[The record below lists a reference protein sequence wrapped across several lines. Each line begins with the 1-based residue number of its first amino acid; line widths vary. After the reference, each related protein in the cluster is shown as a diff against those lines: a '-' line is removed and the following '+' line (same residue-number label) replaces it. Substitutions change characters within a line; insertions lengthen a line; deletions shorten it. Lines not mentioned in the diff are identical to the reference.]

1 MKNFFSEID
10 FEFSTYFL
18 HIFFDEKSDSKKIV
32 HTRFDF
38 SILGV
43 IKVTLSQTYLEIIF
57 TTESIGPLE
66 IATTKISKKKFN
78 NKKSKA
84 HKSEPKVMV

>member
-43 IKVTLSQTYLEIIF
+43 IKVTLSQTYLEIIL
-57 TTESIGPLE
+57 TTESTGPLE
-66 IATTKISKKKFN
+66 IATAKISKKKLTTKN
-78 NKKSKA
+78 QRLTRVNLK
-84 HKSEPKVMV
+84 